1 MAVISMDAN
10 DQADGRVARPRI
22 PFQRRNTVA
31 SLHVAN
37 DKRPTEFGY
46 HLLSEMAAVRL
57 KPAQLARLADT
68 SGSTITRLVYGGVSR
83 PDSDTLAKL
92 ARALIQAGPAVD
104 DFDKAVE
111 DKHNGLLHAAGYRLG
126 AAPPPVVLHP
136 HVVEL
141 QQMIGEGSPLPPDVV
156 QYLADMVDRLMAPHR
171 EAYRRKARRR
181 SA

>member
-1 MAVISMDAN
+1 
-10 DQADGRVARPRI
+10 
-22 PFQRRNTVA
+22 
-31 SLHVAN
+31 VAN

-46 HLLSEMAAVRL
+46 HLLSEMSAVGL

-92 ARALIQAGPAVD
+92 ARALIQAGPEVV

-111 DKHNGLLHAAGYRLG
+111 DKHNDLLHAAGYRLG
-126 AAPPPVVLHP
+126 VAPPPVVLHP
-136 HVVEL
+136 LVVEL
-141 QQMIGEGSPLPPDVV
+141 QQMIGEGSPLVAGDVH
-156 QYLADMVDRLMAPHR
+156 YLTDMVDRLVEP
-171 EAYRRKARRR
+171 YRRKTRRR